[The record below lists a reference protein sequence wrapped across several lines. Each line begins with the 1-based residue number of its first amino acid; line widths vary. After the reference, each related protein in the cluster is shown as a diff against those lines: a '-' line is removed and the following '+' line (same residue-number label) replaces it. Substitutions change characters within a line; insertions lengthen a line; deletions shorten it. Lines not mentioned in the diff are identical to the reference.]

1 MVKATNLTLLINLQN
16 FFRVSMWTTS
26 FNSQQDS
33 YWRQSLITQ
42 ESLLFR
48 DSKRNQIIYIVDSTS
63 SEEINVNVETGNS
76 KLKQAKSTQI
86 NLPSM

>member
-86 NLPSM
+86 NLPSI